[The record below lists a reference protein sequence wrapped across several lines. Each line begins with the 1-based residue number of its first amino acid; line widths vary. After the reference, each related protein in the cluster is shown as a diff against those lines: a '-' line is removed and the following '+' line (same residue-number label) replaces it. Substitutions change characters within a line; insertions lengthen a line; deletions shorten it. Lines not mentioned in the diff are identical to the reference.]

1 MTKIQTR
8 EKFYIQLYRSIIILY
23 SLDRISNQ
31 TDRLIFEPNFPFY
44 RIPYPIVWL
53 AQSVSW
59 KITINQRKSE
69 RVLIRA
75 SLSFHKRKEKREKGR
90 ERKNGRDVQRMQR
103 GHISSSIRERQ
114 KHGFVIW
121 HGEEDYSESKR
132 TAFPR
137 ELLSFVSSS
146 FNMHTL

>member
-8 EKFYIQLYRSIIILY
+8 EKFYIQLYRSIIILSIEY
-23 SLDRISNQ
+23 LIKLIDWSSNQ
-31 TDRLIFEPNFPFY
+31 TFHSIASL
-44 RIPYPIVWL
+44 IVWL
-53 AQSVSW
+53 AQSVEL
-59 KITINQRKSE
+59 KNHDQSE
-69 RVLIRA
+69 EVGTRFLIRA